1 MPPDGLSS
9 VGGTCV
15 GDVDEEVDAATVDAS
30 LIADGVIMLSGAPGF
45 WIGAHKAERLTRIQ
59 EGQER
64 SATAWQMQL
73 AQVLQRALLVLLLPI
88 GRNQLDES

>member
-45 WIGAHKAERLTRIQ
+45 SATRQGERQIGRAGAPPAVLTRS
-59 EGQER
+59 GQQQSGKGLHE
-64 SATAWQMQL
+64 
-73 AQVLQRALLVLLLPI
+73 
-88 GRNQLDES
+88 EC